1 MWPNKWFRRR
11 LRSLKSRLIVWV
23 FMPIALIV
31 AIDLVGTYHSTEQ
44 IATATQ
50 QQLLHGSAKMIAE
63 QLVFGEDGYDISI
76 PPAAFEL
83 FESRFKDRV
92 YFSVRSR
99 DGQLIAGDDAL
110 APYPATPPVEDERY
124 FVSRLHGEV
133 VRVIAYTHALPY
145 SSTGDYAVTQVAQTL
160 RAHED
165 FRQSLFHS
173 AIRRHLLLLA
183 ITVAA
188 LAISLRW
195 TLSPLMAF
203 SRELL
208 QRQSGSLEKLDGG
221 NAPSEIAPVIGA
233 LNEYVDRLNRT
244 LASYEK
250 FVANTAHH
258 LRTSFAIIATQIDF
272 AKRSG
277 ASGPPQREVFDAI
290 QKTLGNCT
298 RVINQLL
305 TLAAIEQPE
314 GARGDGV
321 RLSAIVIGV
330 IDEMAPLAYAKGIE
344 LGIGESDEF
353 DEDACVAAPTRL
365 LHEVI
370 ANLVDNA
377 IAHMGRPG
385 SVTVSL
391 RRQGDRVLLSV
402 ADDGVGIPPE
412 LRGKV
417 LERFFR
423 VDAAK
428 GEGSGLGLA
437 IVNEIC
443 ERLQAPLVLRTP
455 AGGAGLQVDIS
466 FASAVEAH

>member
-1 MWPNKWFRRR
+1 MWPSKQLR
-11 LRSLKSRLIVWV
+11 LHSLKSRLIVWV

-31 AIDLVGTYHSTEQ
+31 AIDLIGTYHSTEQ

-63 QLVFGEDGYDISI
+63 QLVYNDDGYDISV

-99 DGQLIAGDDAL
+99 DGQLIAGDDGL
-110 APYPATPPVEDERY
+110 AAYAGELPVEEDR
-124 FVSRLHGEV
+124 FFITRLHGEV
-133 VRVIAYTHALPY
+133 VRVIAYAHALPY

-160 RAHED
+160 YAHED
-165 FRQSLFHS
+165 FRQDLFYS

-195 TLSPLMAF
+195 TLSPLLDF
-203 SRELL
+203 SQALL
-208 QRQSGSLEKLDGG
+208 QRQSGSLEKLDGY
-221 NAPSEIAPVIGA
+221 NAPSELAPVIGA
-233 LNEYVDRLNRT
+233 LNEYVERLNRT

-258 LRTSFAIIATQIDF
+258 LRTSFAIIGSQIDF

-277 ASGPPQREVFDAI
+277 AADQPQREVLEAI

-305 TLAAIEQPE
+305 VLAAIEQQQ
-314 GARGDGV
+314 GARSEAV
-321 RLSAIVIGV
+321 RLSEIVMSV
-330 IDEMAPLAYAKGIE
+330 IDEMAPLAYPKGIE
-344 LGIGESDEF
+344 LGIGIF
-353 DEDACVAAPTRL
+353 DDSVRVAAPTRL
-365 LHEVI
+365 LHELI

-385 SVTVSL
+385 TVIISL
-391 RRQGDRVLLSV
+391 QGEADRVLLSV
-402 ADDGVGIPPE
+402 ADDGVGIPPA

-443 ERLQAPLVLRTP
+443 ERLKAQLTLRTP

-466 FASAVEAH
+466 FASAVDTH